1 MLIKTHLMITGFFV
15 LLIFP
20 FVSHKIVFIT
30 LAMLATYIPDIDL
43 EHSKLGKKK
52 IFRPLQIFVKH
63 RGVFHSFTFLF
74 AITFLFLVFIPII
87 SLGFFVG
94 YASHLFAD
102 SFTLSGISPF
112 WPFYR
117 RVQGKVKTGS
127 ALESSIFLIFLLAN
141 LVLVSKYIFMS

>member
-1 MLIKTHLMITGFFV
+1 MLIKTHLIITGFFV

-20 FVSHKIVFIT
+20 FVSHQVVFII

-43 EHSKLGKKK
+43 ENSKLGKKK

-63 RGVFHSFTFLF
+63 RGVFHSFTLLF
-74 AITFLFLVFIPII
+74 VITFLFVIFLPLI

-94 YASHLFAD
+94 YASHLLAD

-112 WPFYR
+112 WPFYK

-127 ALESSIFLIFLLAN
+127 LMESSIFLIFLLAD

>member
-1 MLIKTHLMITGFFV
+1 MLVKTHLMITGFFV
-15 LLIFP
+15 LLMLP
-20 FVSHKIVFIT
+20 FVSHKIVFIV

-63 RGVFHSFTFLF
+63 RGMFHSFTFLF
-74 AITFLFLVFIPII
+74 LITFIFVIFVPII

-112 WPFYR
+112 WPLYKR
-117 RVQGKVKTGS
+117 SRGKIKTGS
-127 ALESSIFLIFLLAN
+127 VMESSIFLIFLLVN
-141 LVLVSKYIFMS
+141 LLLISKYIFMS